1 MERPH
6 DIIADIVFRLR
17 FALLGG
23 LAFTSACVA
32 HEALGHGG
40 ACLLTGGKVLLL
52 TSVYF
57 RCVPGLPVVD
67 AAGPLMN
74 LLMAAIAMLA
84 LRRLRTPGYGRSF
97 TALVVAFNALWGA
110 GYFLFSAVTYQGDWA
125 FVLRDL
131 HIAHSWDW
139 RVLLG
144 VLGAWLY
151 GNALR
156 ATSPYLPRGAPL
168 AWAYVAGGVVAMASV
183 MFFSGPMLPALR
195 EAAQESLLA
204 SAGLLY
210 LAFARTSSAPSA
222 LAPVAGPSM
231 RWMWPLGLGLLIVF
245 LTTMGP
251 GFHGA

>member
-1 MERPH
+1 M
-6 DIIADIVFRLR
+6 
-17 FALLGG
+17 
-23 LAFTSACVA
+23 
-32 HEALGHGG
+32 
-40 ACLLTGGKVLLL
+40 TGGKVWLLS
-52 TSVYF
+52 SVYF

-74 LLMAAIAMLA
+74 LSVAAIAMLG
-84 LRRLRTPGYGRSF
+84 LRRIRTPGYGRF
-97 TALVVAFNALWGA
+97 FAALVVAFNALWGA

-131 HIAHSWDW
+131 QVPHPWVW

-168 AWAYVAGGVVAMASV
+168 AWAYVAGGAVAIASV
-183 MFFSGPMLPALR
+183 LLFSGPTLPALR

-210 LAFARTSSAPSA
+210 LAFVRTTSAPSA
-222 LAPVAGPSM
+222 WAPVAGPPM
-231 RWMWPLGLGLLIVF
+231 RWLWPLGLGLLIVF
-245 LTTMGP
+245 LATMGP
-251 GFHGA
+251 GFRGA

>member
-1 MERPH
+1 MQRPH
-6 DIIADIVFRLR
+6 DILADIAFRLR

-23 LAFTSACVA
+23 LAFTTACVA

-40 ACLLTGGKVLLL
+40 ACLLKGGKVLLL

-74 LLMAAIAMLA
+74 LSVAAIAMLA
-84 LRRLRTPGYGRSF
+84 LRRLPATGYSRPF
-97 TALVVAFNALWGA
+97 AALVVAFNALWGA
-110 GYFLFSAVTYQGDWA
+110 GYFLFSAITYQGDWA

-131 HIAHSWDW
+131 HVTHPWAW

-168 AWAYVAGGVVAMASV
+168 AWAYVAGGAVAIASV
-183 MFFSGPMLPALR
+183 LLFSGPTLPALR
-195 EAAQESLLA
+195 EAAQESRLA

-210 LAFARTSSAPSA
+210 LAFVRPNSAPSA
-222 LAPVAGPSM
+222 LVPVTGPSM

-251 GFHGA
+251 GFRGA

>member
-1 MERPH
+1 MQRPH
-6 DIIADIVFRLR
+6 DILAYIEFRLR

-67 AAGPLMN
+67 AAGPVMN
-74 LLMAAIAMLA
+74 LSVAAIAMLA
-84 LRRLRTPGYGRSF
+84 LRRIRTPGYGRSF
-97 TALVVAFNALWGA
+97 AALVVAFNALWGA

-125 FVLRDL
+125 FVLRGL
-131 HIAHSWDW
+131 QAPHPWVW

-168 AWAYVAGGVVAMASV
+168 AWAYVAGGAVAIASV
-183 MFFSGPMLPALR
+183 LLFSGPTLPALR

-210 LAFARTSSAPSA
+210 LAFVRTSSPPSEW
-222 LAPVAGPSM
+222 APVAGPSM
-231 RWMWPLGLGLLIVF
+231 RWIWPLGLGMLVVF
-245 LTTMGP
+245 LATLGP
-251 GFHGA
+251 GFRGA

>member
-1 MERPH
+1 MTRTH
-6 DIIADIVFRLR
+6 DIPADISVRLR

-57 RCVPGLPVVD
+57 RCTPGLPGVD

-74 LLMAAIAMLA
+74 LWVAAIAMLA
-84 LRRLRTPGYGRSF
+84 LRRLRTPSYGRSF
-97 TALVVAFNALWGA
+97 VALVAVFNALWGA
-110 GYFLFSAVTYQGDWA
+110 GYFLFSSVTYQGDWA

-131 HIAHSWDW
+131 HVVHPWAW
-139 RVLLG
+139 RLLLG

-151 GNALR
+151 GLALR

-168 AWAYVAGGVVAMASV
+168 AWAYVAGGVVALASV
-183 MFFSGPMLPALR
+183 LPFSGPTLPALR

-204 SAGLLY
+204 SVGLLY
-210 LAFARTSSAPSA
+210 LAFARTSSEPSSP
-222 LAPVAGPSM
+222 APVATPLT
-231 RWMWPLGLGLLIVF
+231 RLMWPLGVGLLVVF
-245 LTTMGP
+245 LAMMGP
-251 GFHGA
+251 GFRGA